1 MEFEQRIAE
10 LEAKVEQL
18 TGLLQQRELLDNT
31 PAVATRVAVPGAG
44 EPEVVQPQH
53 SSRRGMLRLAGAAAA
68 GVVVST
74 VASARPAAATT
85 DENVV
90 TGHINHAT
98 QQTRLIYGGAI
109 NTTKGPDL
117 TSGTPMLDVNAS
129 LSPGADK
136 IAIQATGTTPI
147 QVIASGTAGVQSL
160 GGEFSLAS
168 YLTSKANIFLS
179 PNNDFIFAGPKTL
192 PRLRTDSH
200 LVGEIDNVAGDLWMC
215 VEAGTPGTW
224 RKITGPAAAG
234 AFHAISPARVY
245 DSRSAAPTPGQ
256 LGSGA
261 NRLVSVADQRNLNTG
276 AVATANVVPVGAS
289 AVSVNVTIAN
299 TVDGGYLAVNPGG
312 NTVVSASAINWTASG
327 QAAANSIIVPINAAR
342 QVTVICGGGSTDFIL
357 DVSGYFL

>member
-10 LEAKVEQL
+10 LEAKVAQL

-31 PAVATRVAVPGAG
+31 PAITAQAATSGAG
-44 EPEVVQPQH
+44 ESDAPPPQQ

-68 GVVVST
+68 GVVVTT

-85 DENVV
+85 DENLV
-90 TGHINHAT
+90 TGHVNHAT

-109 NTTKGPDL
+109 NTVKGPDI
-117 TSGTPMLDVNAS
+117 TSGTPLLDVNAS

-147 QVIASGTAGVQSL
+147 QVVASGTAGVQSL

-168 YLTSKANIFLS
+168 YLTSKANIYLA
-179 PNNDFIFAGPKTL
+179 PNNDFIFSGPKTL

-224 RKITGPAAAG
+224 RKITGPTSAG

-245 DSRSAAPTPGQ
+245 DSRSPAPTPGP
-256 LGSGA
+256 LASGS

-276 AVATANVVPVGAS
+276 AVTTANVVPAGAT
-289 AVSVNVTIAN
+289 AVSVNLTIAN

-327 QAAANSIIVPINAAR
+327 QAAANSIIVPVNASR